1 MRMLENRQT
10 EGCQPSDITE
20 KTEAEQRGFY
30 EAVLA
35 RAHEAERTAGLIVRQ
50 VEIAGVRIGLCF
62 AGPRLEQA
70 FMPALAHIEVSAC
83 PGDRP
88 PDAEFHI
95 FDSRSTGVAMVPPP
109 CGRSA
114 FTDRGDI
121 WGFTSTRFRT
131 AFHWSELSVCV
142 LDHTSNIGAYWVED
156 AAALPYWTRS
166 SPLRTLFHWLL
177 ATHGLQLVHAAVVGT
192 EAGAILVTG
201 KGGVGKSSTALASL
215 VDGMAYVGDDY
226 LVVGLDPVPTAYS
239 LYSTAKLTP
248 SQAARFPQ
256 LTGLVDGQG
265 AEADE
270 KVVLTLHPAREAQ
283 IARSLPIRFV
293 VTPRFGSVAETTF
306 EPVAELD
313 LHRAAT
319 FTTMAQLPHAG
330 VETFDF
336 MQRLIERTEIR
347 RIVLGHDLLAVP
359 QAIRRLLADEMPLC
373 DDARVRLGRQPLVSV
388 IIPVFN
394 GAHFLHEAVASI
406 LAQDY
411 PALEI
416 IVVDDGSTDDIEA
429 AVAALPI
436 DVRFIR
442 QFNAGPS
449 VARNTGIHAAS
460 GEYIAFLDVDD
471 LWPRGNLA
479 GMVAHME
486 QAPGVD
492 VLHGRAQLARITTE
506 EPAGYRFIGDPNE
519 SFGSYVG
526 AGLFRAAVF
535 RTNGLFDPSMRF
547 GEDADWFNRAREG
560 GAVLERLEQ
569 ITLIVRRHEANMTRG
584 RSARELNTLLI
595 IKKALDR
602 RAKRPIVQ
610 AISGAG

>member
-1 MRMLENRQT
+1 MLDTDPNQ
-10 EGCQPSDITE
+10 GCQAADIVE
-20 KTEAEQRGFY
+20 KTEAEQQAFY
-30 EAVLA
+30 EAVLE
-35 RAHEAERTAGLIVRQ
+35 RAHVAEHAAGPIVRQ
-50 VEIAGVRIGLCF
+50 VEIAGVRIRLCF

-70 FMPALAHIEVSAC
+70 FMPALSHIEVPADLAG
-83 PGDRP
+83 PP
-88 PDAEFHI
+88 PDAVFHA
-95 FDSRSTGVAMVPPP
+95 FDSKSTGVAMVPPP
-109 CGRSA
+109 CGRTA

-142 LDHTSNIGAYWVED
+142 FDHISNVGAFWVDD

-177 ATHGLQLVHAAVVGT
+177 ARRGLQLVHAAVIGT
-192 EAGAILVTG
+192 EAGGILVTG
-201 KGGVGKSSTALASL
+201 KGGVGKSSTALACL

-226 LVVGLDPVPTAYS
+226 LVVGIDPVPTAYS

-248 SQAARFPQ
+248 AQAARFPQ
-256 LTGLVDGQG
+256 LALLLDGQQAG
-265 AEADE
+265 NDE
-270 KVVLTLHPAREAQ
+270 KVVLSLYPQRATQ

-293 VTPRFGSVAETTF
+293 MTPRFGSDAETLF

-336 MQRLIERTEIR
+336 MQQLIQRAEIR
-347 RIVLGHDLLAVP
+347 RIVLGHDLMAVP
-359 QAIRRLLADEMPLC
+359 NAIRRLLAGEMPLC
-373 DDARVRLGRQPLVSV
+373 DEARFRLERQPLVSV
-388 IIPVFN
+388 VIPVFN
-394 GAHFLHEAVASI
+394 GARFLSEAVASI

-416 IVVDDGSTDDIEA
+416 IVVDDGSTDEIEA

-460 GEYIAFLDVDD
+460 GEYVAFLDVDD
-471 LWPRGNLA
+471 LWPLGNLA

-486 QAPGVD
+486 RTPGVE
-492 VLHGRAQLARITTE
+492 VLHGRAQLARITAE
-506 EPAGYRFIGDPNE
+506 EPSGYRFIGDPNE

-535 RTNGLFDPSMRF
+535 RTNGLFDPSLRF

-584 RSARELNTLLI
+584 RSARELNTLMI

-602 RAKRPIVQ
+602 RAKRPMVP
-610 AISGAG
+610 AST